1 MHKKNKQTNA
11 FINIYIYGNSPLQA
25 PSDQDEAGSSDCP
38 ASVVWAELGWTPKIA
53 NAGVK
58 LVGYYFPNEARPIY
72 DIWNWILNIE
82 VARPII
88 D

>member
-1 MHKKNKQTNA
+1 MHKKTKK
-11 FINIYIYGNSPLQA
+11 SPLQA

-58 LVGYYFPNEARPIY
+58 LEG
-72 DIWNWILNIE
+72 
-82 VARPII
+82 
-88 D
+88 

>member
-1 MHKKNKQTNA
+1 MHKKTKK
-11 FINIYIYGNSPLQA
+11 SPLQA

-58 LVGYYFPNEARPIY
+58 LEGYFFPNEAY
-72 DIWNWILNIE
+72 LWYLKLNIE
-82 VARPII
+82 YF
-88 D
+88 